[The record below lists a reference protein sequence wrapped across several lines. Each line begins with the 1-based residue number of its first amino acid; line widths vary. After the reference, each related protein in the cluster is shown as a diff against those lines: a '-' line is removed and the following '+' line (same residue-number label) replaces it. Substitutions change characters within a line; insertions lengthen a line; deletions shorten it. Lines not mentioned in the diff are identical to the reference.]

1 MQALPLLEPIVLN
14 SAKMA
19 PEKFASHDGD
29 CASAEIYSF
38 IAARNLLLHE
48 TEKNPTE
55 LNLSRAEAANR
66 YVESCLRPMASPY
79 QAQSLSETEAARER
93 QRCLTV
99 RALLCELRIRSGLG
113 RRAA

>member
-19 PEKFASHDGD
+19 PEKFASHEGD
-29 CASAEIYSF
+29 CASAEIYSY
-38 IAARNLLLHE
+38 IGARNLLVRE
-48 TEKNPTE
+48 AEKNPTE
-55 LNLSRAEAANR
+55 LNLSRAEAANK

-79 QAQSLSETEAARER
+79 QAQSLSETEAVRER